1 MRSRSKKSRSSKKS
15 LSKSLKKSL
24 TKSLNKLINR
34 GKTPRSKSKKRSYRK
49 RLTKVE
55 CNKLLREKISINLDE
70 FKEGLYK
77 SRQQAIAVSYSQV
90 KKKHPSC
97 GRYFSKKK

>member
-1 MRSRSKKSRSSKKS
+1 MRSRSKKS

-24 TKSLNKLINR
+24 NKSLSKLI
-34 GKTPRSKSKKRSYRK
+34 SKSKTKKRSYRK

-70 FKEGLYK
+70 FKDGLYK
-77 SRQQAIAVSYSQV
+77 SREQAIAVSYSQV